1 MRDQKMKKK
10 EMRQEIIEEEERL
23 EDGKKR
29 QEIYPAMRDQ
39 YAETKMRI
47 LSLVSE

>member
-23 EDGKKR
+23 EDEKKKIKDLPCYER
-29 QEIYPAMRDQ
+29 
-39 YAETKMRI
+39 
-47 LSLVSE
+47 LVCGN